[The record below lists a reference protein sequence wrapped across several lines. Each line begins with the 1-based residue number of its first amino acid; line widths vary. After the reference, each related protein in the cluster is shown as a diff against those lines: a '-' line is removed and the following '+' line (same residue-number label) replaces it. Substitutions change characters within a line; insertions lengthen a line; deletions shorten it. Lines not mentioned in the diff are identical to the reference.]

1 MRISLVWALTF
12 ICTAPLLAQTK
23 TTPKLNNSKPVTL
36 VGCVQR
42 NETALDQFT
51 LFNPEDG
58 AIYRLSGMK
67 VGNFLGRRVQLVG
80 GIPSKRLVVVGGLT
94 PSANA
99 AGQAG
104 AIDQTRSA
112 NAAAATPG
120 GPGAVQVPEFRVKS
134 VRPAAGTCPD

>member
-67 VGNFLGRRVQLVG
+67 VGDFLGRRVQLARAHDEQHDAGRKDDV
-80 GIPSKRLVVVGGLT
+80 ILQKW
-94 PSANA
+94 NA
-99 AGQAG
+99 E
-104 AIDQTRSA
+104 IVE
-112 NAAAATPG
+112 P
-120 GPGAVQVPEFRVKS
+120 
-134 VRPAAGTCPD
+134 RPAAER